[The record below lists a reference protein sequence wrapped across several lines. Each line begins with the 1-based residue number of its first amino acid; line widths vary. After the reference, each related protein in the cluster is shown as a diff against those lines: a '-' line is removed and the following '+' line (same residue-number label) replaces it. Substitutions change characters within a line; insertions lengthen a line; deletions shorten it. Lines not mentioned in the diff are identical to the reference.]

1 MRASASHKTGLVRAK
16 LATVKRGSSVASF
29 VFAALSLTVFAA
41 AQTSGGAPDRDS
53 NADQTINIRVDT
65 NLVVVPVT
73 VTDKANRFVLGLE
86 KKDFQIFEG
95 DTEENITHFSGED
108 APLSVG
114 MLIDTSGSMGLKLDT
129 SRAAVSEL
137 LKTLNTEDEA
147 FLIEFNDKAS
157 VLQGLTSRMED
168 VQNKLDSLHSGGLTA
183 LLDAIHLGLEEMK
196 KAKNPRKA
204 LVVISDG
211 GDNSS
216 HYTQQQIKDL
226 VREADVQLYAM
237 GVFEPV
243 LFPGL
248 SKAEISGP
256 LLLSEI
262 SEQTGGR
269 AFGASESSQLPL
281 IAEKIAIELH
291 NQYVLAYAP
300 ANQTRDGKYRAITLK
315 LRQPKGLGDLKA
327 RWRLGYYAPTQ

>member
-1 MRASASHKTGLVRAK
+1 
-16 LATVKRGSSVASF
+16 VKRRSIGGGF
-29 VFAALSLTVFAA
+29 LFLPFPAALSLAVFAG
-41 AQTSGGAPDRDS
+41 AQTA
-53 NADQTINIRVDT
+53 NIRVDT

-73 VTDKANRFVLGLE
+73 VTDSANRFVLGMQ
-86 KKDFQIFEG
+86 KQDFRIFEG
-95 DTEENITHFSGED
+95 DAEQKVTHFSGED

-114 MLIDTSGSMGLKLDT
+114 LLIDTSGSMGLKLDT
-129 SRAAVSEL
+129 SRAAVTEL
-137 LKTLNTEDEA
+137 LKTLNSEDEA
-147 FLIEFNDKAS
+147 FLVEFNDHAS
-157 VLQGLTSRMED
+157 LVQGLTNRVD
-168 VQNKLDSLHSGGLTA
+168 GVRNKLDSLRPGGLTA
-183 LLDAIHLGLEEMK
+183 LLDAINLGLDEMK

-216 HYTQQQIKDL
+216 HYSQQQIKDL

-243 LFPGL
+243 LFAGM
-248 SKAEISGP
+248 SKEEVSGP
-256 LLLSEI
+256 VLLSQI

-269 AFGASESSQLPL
+269 AFAASESSQLPL

-291 NQYVLAYAP
+291 NQYVVAYTP
-300 ANQTRDGKYRAITLK
+300 ANPNRDGKYRAITLK

-327 RWRLGYYAPTQ
+327 RWRLGYYAPN

>member
-1 MRASASHKTGLVRAK
+1 M
-16 LATVKRGSSVASF
+16 KRGSIGGFFPAV
-29 VFAALSLTVFAA
+29 LSLALFAG
-41 AQTSGGAPDRDS
+41 AQTVD
-53 NADQTINIRVDT
+53 IRVDT

-73 VTDKANRFVLGLE
+73 VTDSANRFVLGLE
-86 KKDFQIFEG
+86 KQDFRVFEG
-95 DTEENITHFSGED
+95 DAEQKVTHFSGED

-114 MLIDTSGSMGLKLDT
+114 LLVDTSGSMGLKIDT
-129 SRAAVSEL
+129 SRTAVTEL

-147 FLIEFNDKAS
+147 FLVEFNDRAS
-157 VLQGLTSRMED
+157 VVQGLTNRMEE
-168 VQNKLDSLHSGGLTA
+168 VQDKLKSLRPDGLTA
-183 LLDAIHLGLEEMK
+183 LLDAINLGLDEMK

-216 HYTQQQIKDL
+216 HYSQQQIKDL

-243 LFPGL
+243 LFPSM
-248 SKAEISGP
+248 SKEEVSGP
-256 LLLSEI
+256 VLLSQI

-269 AFGASESSQLPL
+269 AFAASESSQLPM

-291 NQYVLAYAP
+291 NQYVVAYAP
-300 ANQTRDGKYRAITLK
+300 SNQDRDGKYRAITLK

-327 RWRLGYYAPTQ
+327 RWRLGYYAPAK

>member
-1 MRASASHKTGLVRAK
+1 
-16 LATVKRGSSVASF
+16 VKRGSIGGFLSVF
-29 VFAALSLTVFAA
+29 LPAALSLAVFAA
-41 AQTSGGAPDRDS
+41 AQTVD
-53 NADQTINIRVDT
+53 IRVDT

-73 VTDKANRFVLGLE
+73 VIDSANRFVLGMA
-86 KKDFQIFEG
+86 KQDFRIFEG
-95 DTEENITHFSGED
+95 DSEQKVTQFSGED

-114 MLIDTSGSMGLKLDT
+114 LLVDTSGSMGLKLDT
-129 SRAAVSEL
+129 SRAAVTEL

-147 FLIEFNDKAS
+147 FLMEFNDRAGM
-157 VLQGLTSRMED
+157 VQPLTSRIQE
-168 VQNKLDSLHSGGLTA
+168 VQNKLDSLRPGGLTA

-204 LVVISDG
+204 LVMISDG

-216 HYTQQQIKDL
+216 HYSQQQIKDL

-243 LFPGL
+243 LFPAM
-248 SKAEISGP
+248 SKEEVSGP
-256 LLLSEI
+256 VLLSQI

-269 AFGASESSQLPL
+269 AFAASDSSQLPL

-291 NQYVLAYAP
+291 NQYVVAYTP
-300 ANQTRDGKYRAITLK
+300 SNRTRDGKYRTITLK

-327 RWRLGYYAPTQ
+327 RWRLGYYAPAQ

>member
-1 MRASASHKTGLVRAK
+1 MGPRNRAGCRRGR
-16 LATVKRGSSVASF
+16 LAAVKRRSTGCF
-29 VFAALSLTVFAA
+29 VIPFLSLAVSAA
-41 AQTSGGAPDRDS
+41 GQT
-53 NADQTINIRVDT
+53 ADIRVDT
-65 NLVVVPVT
+65 TLVVVPVT
-73 VTDKANRFVLGLE
+73 VTDTINRFILGLE
-86 KKDFQIFEG
+86 RQDFRIFEG
-95 DTEENITHFSGED
+95 DAEQKVTHFSGED

-114 MLIDTSGSMGLKLDT
+114 LLVDTSGSMGLKLDT
-129 SRAAVSEL
+129 SRAAVAEL
-137 LKTLNTEDEA
+137 LKTLNAEDEA
-147 FLIEFNDKAS
+147 FLIEFNDHAGL
-157 VLQGLTSRMED
+157 VQGLTNRMET
-168 VQNKLDSLHSGGLTA
+168 VQSKLESLRPGGLTA
-183 LLDAIHLGLEEMK
+183 LLDAINLGLDEMK

-216 HYTQQQIKDL
+216 HYSQQQIKDL

-243 LFPGL
+243 FFARM
-248 SKAEISGP
+248 SKEEVSGP
-256 LLLSEI
+256 MLLSQI

-269 AFGASESSQLPL
+269 AFAASESSQLPL

-300 ANQTRDGKYRAITLK
+300 ANQTRDGKYRAITLR

-327 RWRLGYYAPTQ
+327 RWRLGYYAPAQ